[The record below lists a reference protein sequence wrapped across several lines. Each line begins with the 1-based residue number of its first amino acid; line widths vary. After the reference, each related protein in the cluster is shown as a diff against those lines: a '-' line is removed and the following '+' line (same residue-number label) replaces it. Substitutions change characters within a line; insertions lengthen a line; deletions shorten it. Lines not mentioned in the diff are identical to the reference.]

1 MTLLSGQKRGPFQS
15 NSDHGGQEGVGD
27 SASEELRGSSHLEDI
42 LGRIHE
48 LMAEADEGGTPPQ
61 NPAFHQ
67 TLDPTAT
74 RDIAANRDITAGQQA
89 DVPAHYRAHPHA
101 QTYETISP
109 ETTLR
114 SDAYKAAAEE
124 AGQAFLE
131 ATKQIAAGDDAGY
144 SPTPPADMSAP
155 YTEVLKEVRDY
166 FKDRHSLDP
175 SDRLVN
181 DVTPGLFS
189 QEQPHSY
196 KPRSDAR
203 QEGPDVL
210 PKGSGV
216 PPKGSGRA
224 TEAETPPLFSPI
236 EFKSTLAP
244 ITASMEREQKARE
257 EQAARQ
263 NDVPG
268 LAQRLSNR
276 MMDERGHDEALT
288 GHHELGR
295 HELGRHDTR
304 HQGASFEPE
313 TGVSNEDLGAFRR
326 ELADR
331 FSQLETVIGHHYG
344 DRRELARDAARCA
357 VEMTL
362 KTLED
367 TPIGQ
372 RLAALEQAF
381 GNFQERQDETNAKTG
396 DVLARLSR
404 YFAEGEALPRPEG
417 DGQRQPA
424 TARGEPGGRRAAPPP
439 FKGEPLQ
446 RQLRDVGE
454 SGSQN
459 ELRRRSVPADEE
471 VASPLGAYADE
482 REFSQGYASGN
493 APECGPGEAMV
504 EAVPISEAGGSA
516 DSAVSD
522 LEEIYVSGAGGG
534 GETSAQSAGVYANRS
549 DGKAFDS
556 KGSESERDA
565 ELYGR
570 NAYPPRQDYRSEKS
584 PVSSDEDYLTKSAA
598 LRAQFKKKK
607 LTSRDDDMMDLER
620 RGARP
625 AIIVIVVALLL
636 AAAGFAVRN
645 NTDDLNGFLIGVKD
659 QVNRAFTRET
669 APAEL
674 PALKGDLDTEP
685 KNDEQGLI
693 LKRDGEEIS
702 ITGNIEPRGIKNST
716 RLSDQGSAGERDF
729 NPEAFLPADNG
740 SLSLPPA
747 LIGPY
752 SLRHAAANGD
762 PAAQYEVARRFRLG
776 QGVEADH
783 KQAVRWF
790 MHAAAQGFAPAQYR
804 LGTYYERGQGVSRN
818 VEHAIIWYRRAAEL
832 GNVKAMHNLAVLST
846 ARNQKKPDYATAIKW
861 FREAAKRDLADSQF
875 NLAILYQSGIGV
887 HMNLVEAYKWYSL
900 AARKGDRDAAKRRD
914 SLANKL
920 SKKQLLLAHNKLQ
933 GWSALAINDSANS
946 VGLKG
951 RHVTST
957 MSHAEE
963 TAERSRVLTVQI
975 LLAKLGYDVSEADGR
990 LNKETVAAIRK
1001 FEKDKGMPI
1010 TGDATQGLIKVLNSV
1025 AL

>member
-15 NSDHGGQEGVGD
+15 NSDHGGQEGVDD

-48 LMAEADEGGTPPQ
+48 LMAEADEGGPPPQ

-67 TLDPTAT
+67 SLDP
-74 RDIAANRDITAGQQA
+74 AANRDTAGQRA
-89 DVPAHYRAHPHA
+89 DVPAHYRAHPHTP
-101 QTYETISP
+101 TYETISP

-175 SDRLVN
+175 ADRLVN

-189 QEQPHSY
+189 QEQPYSQ
-196 KPRSDAR
+196 KPRPDAR
-203 QEGPDVL
+203 QEGPDAL
-210 PKGSGV
+210 PKGPGVPPKGSCV

-268 LAQRLSNR
+268 LAERLSSR
-276 MMDERGHDEALT
+276 MREERGHEEVLFK
-288 GHHELGR
+288 GHHDLDRHNTGR
-295 HELGRHDTR
+295 RGT
-304 HQGASFEPE
+304 SFEPE
-313 TGVSNEDLGAFRR
+313 TGVSHEDLGAFRR

-404 YFAEGEALPRPEG
+404 YFAEGEALPRPES
-417 DGQRQPA
+417 DGQRQPS
-424 TARGEPGGRRAAPPP
+424 TARGEPGGRHAAPPP

-446 RQLRDVGE
+446 RELRDVGE

-459 ELRRRSVPADEE
+459 ELRKRAVPADEE

-482 REFSQGYASGN
+482 GEFSPGHASGN
-493 APECGPGEAMV
+493 APEFEPECGPGEAMV

-534 GETSAQSAGVYANRS
+534 SETSAQSAGIYANRS
-549 DGKAFDS
+549 DG

-570 NAYPPRQDYRSEKS
+570 NAYPPRQSYRSEKS
-584 PVSSDEDYLTKSAA
+584 PVSSEEDYLTKSAA

-625 AIIVIVVALLL
+625 AIIVIVVALSL

-659 QVNRAFTRET
+659 QVNNFFTGET

-685 KNDEQGLI
+685 QGGEQGLI

-818 VEHAIIWYRRAAEL
+818 VERAIIWYRRAAEL

-933 GWSALAINDSANS
+933 GWSALAVNDSANS

-975 LLAKLGYDVSEADGR
+975 LLRKLGYDVSEADGR